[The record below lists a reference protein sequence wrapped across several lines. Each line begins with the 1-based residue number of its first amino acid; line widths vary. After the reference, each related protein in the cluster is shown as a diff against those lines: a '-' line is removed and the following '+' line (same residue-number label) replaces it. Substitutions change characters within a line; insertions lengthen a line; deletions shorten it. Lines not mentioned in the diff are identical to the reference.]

1 MNILIVNFDKCYNH
15 GGVLQAWALQHVLLS
30 MGHNVVKAE
39 VPQAS
44 KYPSHKLRIIWHIVK
59 RIRRKYIIGDKTLEI
74 FKEIRENNLEY
85 QPNYKV
91 MQFIQKHLNTITVT
105 SMSELNEKDY
115 DAVIVGSDQVWRK
128 RYSAGQKLLTNES
141 ACDNAFLAFTN
152 GWNCKRISY
161 AASIGVDYWEYTE
174 EETKVLQELIR
185 KFDAISVRE
194 DSAVELL
201 HRHLDPS
208 LKIEHVLD
216 PTLLIEKED
225 YIQLYQEKKEQSHNN
240 EILVY
245 ILDQSEE
252 KDNIVSYAQECTG
265 LKTFRVNNPRY
276 FDRYLPPK
284 KRTQTS
290 ITSWLRGFHDAEIV
304 ITDSFHACVFSII
317 FEKPFFVILNEVR
330 GTTRIH
336 SLLKIFGL
344 QSRIIHYAKDFHT
357 LNNDIDLKMI
367 RKIKKEW
374 QEKSLSFIN
383 NALNGHQ
390 V

>member
-1 MNILIVNFDKCYNH
+1 MNILIVNFDKNYNH

-39 VPQAS
+39 VPQNGM
-44 KYPSHKLRIIWHIVK
+44 YHTNKLKQLWGYIK
-59 RIRRKYIIGDKTLEI
+59 RIRRRYLIGDKSI
-74 FKEIRENNLEY
+74 YSKFNIYNNDPSY
-85 QPNYKV
+85 TMHHRV
-91 MQFIQKHLNTITVT
+91 MQFIRKHIKTITVN
-105 SMSELNEKDY
+105 SMDELRKEDY

-128 RYSAGQKLLTNES
+128 RYTVGLKLLTNES

-152 GWNCKRISY
+152 GWDCKRISY

-174 EETKVLQELIR
+174 EETKVLQKLIR

-201 HRHLDPS
+201 HNYLDPS
-208 LKIEHVLD
+208 LNIEHVLD

-252 KDNIVSYAQECTG
+252 KENIVSYAQECTG

-276 FDRYLPPK
+276 FDHYLPPK
-284 KRTQTS
+284 KRIQIS

-344 QSRIIHYAKDFHT
+344 QNRIIHSAKDFHT
-357 LNNDIDLKMI
+357 QNNDIDWKII